1 MIFGLCFLIE
11 GHRYM
16 SLILMLLV
24 YLLIKL
30 PLTWLLQREGSS
42 WAQPHEKQVGG
53 NLTVD

>member
-1 MIFGLCFLIE
+1 
-11 GHRYM
+11 M
-16 SLILMLLV
+16 SLILMLLE